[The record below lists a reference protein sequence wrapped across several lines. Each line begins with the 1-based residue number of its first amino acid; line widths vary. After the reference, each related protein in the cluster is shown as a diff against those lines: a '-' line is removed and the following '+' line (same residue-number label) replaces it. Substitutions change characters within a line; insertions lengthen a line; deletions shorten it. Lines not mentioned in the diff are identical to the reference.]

1 MDFKSIT
8 IRQIRIWAW
17 AAVVLPISAL
27 AGLFFIWRFS
37 PETFLG
43 YAFVKGEI
51 IMFTIAVVWWWWAMY
66 TIRNLIHQW
75 DETRD
80 RVKEVSID
88 IKEIRSVIL
97 ETLSKDK

>member
-43 YAFVKGEI
+43 YAFVTGEI

-80 RVKEVSID
+80 RVKDVSTD